1 MFDTIEYEKARSML
15 ESMIFTFDQAISD
28 FHKDMDETFSVVSAS

>member
-15 ESMIFTFDQAISD
+15 ESIIFTFDQAVSD
-28 FHKDMDETFSVVSAS
+28 FNTDMDENGSA